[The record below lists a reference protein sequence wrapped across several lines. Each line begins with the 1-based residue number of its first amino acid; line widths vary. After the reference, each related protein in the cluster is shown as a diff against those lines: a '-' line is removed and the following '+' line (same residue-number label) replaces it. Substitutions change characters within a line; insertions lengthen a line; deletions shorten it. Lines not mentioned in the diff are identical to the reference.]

1 MSFVPIGL
9 RDYVRSYLRNNRGA
23 DADQLV
29 ARLRSALDAYTA
41 GTRCACGAPI
51 WVLGSAETGN
61 ACFTC
66 ITGESDPSQDYELAG
81 ACDKEA
87 MRKVFNDRL
96 NSRRKRY
103 ASLGW
108 CPRNRW
114 ASQVE

>member
-66 ITGESDPSQDYELAG
+66 ITGEADPSQD
-81 ACDKEA
+81 
-87 MRKVFNDRL
+87 
-96 NSRRKRY
+96 
-103 ASLGW
+103 
-108 CPRNRW
+108 
-114 ASQVE
+114 

>member
-66 ITGESDPSQDYELAG
+66 ITGESDPSQDYELAE
-81 ACDKEA
+81 ACDKSGVRSFRE
-87 MRKVFNDRL
+87 
-96 NSRRKRY
+96 RRIRDD
-103 ASLGW
+103 ARGHAQR
-108 CPRNRW
+108 P
-114 ASQVE
+114 Q